1 VRAPSR
7 SLGAALGNGS
17 LRALALALTFAFIGL
32 QSNAAAGPV
41 RNDYANLKF
50 AAQLDLA
57 LHDFYAR
64 NFEQAQKEF
73 AAALDVIPDNT
84 LAISF
89 MDASAAHVGDAL
101 EALTNLEE
109 DAVGKSPKSYLA
121 HVRLGFSYLF
131 AGLLGADRSLD
142 AREEFNAAVSIDPS
156 GQAAH
161 IGLGIMRENE
171 RSANRAKV
179 EFLAALRTDPNN
191 VLAREYLA
199 SIYQVDLR
207 DPQEGLRYAVAVP
220 NLVPDYA
227 DIQFHLASIMDDLTE
242 YDAAIA
248 YAKAGLALDPGR
260 VGAAGQ
266 YGYTLIAQI
275 LLKQKK
281 VADAKKYLEEAVA
294 NDADGVYARK
304 LLDKIAKGDY
314 DDRSSGS
321 ATDSKH

>member
-1 VRAPSR
+1 M
-7 SLGAALGNGS
+7 
-17 LRALALALTFAFIGL
+17 RALALAAALAFIAL
-32 QSNAAAGPV
+32 QSSAGAESE
-41 RNDYANLKF
+41 RNDYANRKF
-50 AAQLDLA
+50 AAQLDIA
-57 LHDFYAR
+57 LHDFYVR
-64 NFEQAQKEF
+64 NFEAAEKEF
-73 AAALDVIPDNT
+73 AAALSVVPDNT

-89 MDASAAHVGDAL
+89 LNASAAHVGGNL
-101 EALTNLEE
+101 EALIDREE
-109 DAVGKSPKSYLA
+109 DAVGKSPKNYLA

-131 AGLLGADRSLD
+131 AASLGADRSLD
-142 AREEFNAAVSIDPS
+142 AREEFNAAVGIDPS
-156 GQAAH
+156 AQAAH

-179 EFLAALRTDPNN
+179 EFLSAMRSDPNN

-207 DPQEGLRYAVAVP
+207 EPQEGLRYAVAVP
-220 NLVPDYA
+220 NLVPNYA
-227 DIQFHLASIMDDLTE
+227 DIQFHLASIMVDLDE
-242 YDAAIA
+242 YEAAIA

-275 LLKQKK
+275 LLKQTK

-314 DDRSSGS
+314 DDKSSGNP
-321 ATDSKH
+321 TESKR

>member
-1 VRAPSR
+1 LRA
-7 SLGAALGNGS
+7 
-17 LRALALALTFAFIGL
+17 RALAVALTVVAL
-32 QSNAAAGPV
+32 QSMAGAETV

-50 AAQLDLA
+50 AAQLDVA

-64 NFEQAQKEF
+64 NFEQSQKEF
-73 AAALDVIPDNT
+73 DAALSIVPDNT

-89 MDASAAHVGDAL
+89 MNASAAHVGGGL
-101 EALTNLEE
+101 EAVTNLEE
-109 DAVGKSPKSYLA
+109 DVVGKSPKSYLA

-142 AREEFNAAVSIDPS
+142 AREEFNTAVSLDPS
-156 GQAAH
+156 AQAAH

-179 EFLAALRTDPNN
+179 EFLAAMRTDPNN

-199 SIYQVDLR
+199 GIYQVDLR

-227 DIQFHLASIMDDLTE
+227 DIQFHLASIMDDLNQ
-242 YDAAIA
+242 YNAAIA

-260 VGAAGQ
+260 VGEAGQ

-304 LLDKIAKGDY
+304 LLDKISKGDY
-314 DDRSSGS
+314 DDKSSGS
-321 ATDSKH
+321 TTDSKR

>member
-1 VRAPSR
+1 M
-7 SLGAALGNGS
+7 
-17 LRALALALTFAFIGL
+17 RALTLIVTLAFIAL
-32 QSNAAAGPV
+32 QSLAGAEPA
-41 RNDYANLKF
+41 RNDYANRKF
-50 AAQLDLA
+50 AAQLDIA

-64 NFEQAQKEF
+64 NFDQSQKEF
-73 AAALDVIPDNT
+73 EDALSLVPDNT

-89 MDASAAHVGDAL
+89 LNASAAHVGGGL
-101 EALTNLEE
+101 EALTNREE
-109 DAVGKSPKSYLA
+109 DAVGKSPKNYLA

-131 AGLLGADRSLD
+131 AASLGADRSLD
-142 AREEFNAAVSIDPS
+142 AREEFNTAVGIDPS
-156 GQAAH
+156 APAAH

-179 EFLAALRTDPNN
+179 EFLAAMRADPNN

-199 SIYQVDLR
+199 GIYQVDLR
-207 DPQEGLRYAVAVP
+207 EPQEGLRYAVAVP
-220 NLVPDYA
+220 NLVPNYA
-227 DIQFHLASIMDDLTE
+227 DIQFHLASIMVDLDE
-242 YDAAIA
+242 YAAAIA

-260 VGAAGQ
+260 VGEAGQ

-281 VADAKKYLEEAVA
+281 VADAKKYLEAAVA

-314 DDRSSGS
+314 DDKSSGNP
-321 ATDSKH
+321 TESKR

>member
-1 VRAPSR
+1 MRA
-7 SLGAALGNGS
+7 
-17 LRALALALTFAFIGL
+17 RALAVALTVVAL
-32 QSNAAAGPV
+32 QSMAGAETV

-50 AAQLDLA
+50 AAQLDVA

-64 NFEQAQKEF
+64 NFEQSQKEF
-73 AAALDVIPDNT
+73 DAALSIVPDNT

-89 MDASAAHVGDAL
+89 MNASAAHVGGGL
-101 EALTNLEE
+101 EAVTNLEE
-109 DAVGKSPKSYLA
+109 DVVGKSPKSYLA

-142 AREEFNAAVSIDPS
+142 AREEFNTAVSLDPS
-156 GQAAH
+156 AQAAH

-179 EFLAALRTDPNN
+179 EFLAAMRTDPNN

-199 SIYQVDLR
+199 GIYQVDLR

-227 DIQFHLASIMDDLTE
+227 DIQFHLASIMDDLNQ
-242 YDAAIA
+242 YNAAIA

-260 VGAAGQ
+260 VGEAGQ

-304 LLDKIAKGDY
+304 LLDKISKGDY
-314 DDRSSGS
+314 DDKSSGS
-321 ATDSKH
+321 TTDSKR

>member
-1 VRAPSR
+1 MRTLAFSV
-7 SLGAALGNGS
+7 
-17 LRALALALTFAFIGL
+17 ALASVALASIALAPIFPPV
-32 QSNAAAGPV
+32 AAAADSG
-41 RNDYANLKF
+41 RNDYANQKF
-50 AAQLDLA
+50 SAELDGA
-57 LHDFYAR
+57 LRDFYGR
-64 NFEQAQKEF
+64 SFEQAQREF
-73 AAALDVIPDNT
+73 GQALAIVPDNT

-89 MDASAAHVGDAL
+89 LNASAAHVGGAL
-101 EALTNLEE
+101 ETLTNAEE
-109 DAVGKSPKSYLA
+109 DAVGKAPKDYLA

-131 AGLLGADRSLD
+131 AGLFGADRSLD
-142 AREEFNAAVSIDPS
+142 AREEFNTAVLLDPN

-179 EFLAALRTDPNN
+179 EFLSALRVDPNN

-207 DPQEGLRYAVAVP
+207 DPQEGLKYAIAVP
-220 NLVPDYA
+220 NLVPGYA
-227 DIQFHLASIMDDLTE
+227 DIQFHLASIMDDLHQ

-248 YAKAGLALDPGR
+248 YAKEGIELDTGR
-260 VGAAGQ
+260 VGEAGQ
-266 YGYTLIAQI
+266 FGYTLIAQI

-294 NDADGVYARK
+294 YDADGIYAKK

-314 DDRSSGS
+314 DEKSSS
-321 ATDSKH
+321 PAESKP

>member
-1 VRAPSR
+1 MRA
-7 SLGAALGNGS
+7 AAL
-17 LRALALALTFAFIGL
+17 FAAFLML
-32 QSNAAAGPV
+32 QSIAAAEPA

-50 AAQLDLA
+50 SAQLEIA
-57 LHDFYAR
+57 LHDFYTR
-64 NFEQAQKEF
+64 SFEQSQKEF
-73 AAALDVIPDNT
+73 EAALRIVPDNT

-89 MDASAAHVGDAL
+89 MNASAAHVGGGL
-101 EALTNLEE
+101 EALINREE
-109 DAVGKSPKSYLA
+109 DAVGKAPKDYLA

-131 AGLLGADRSLD
+131 AGLQGADRSLD
-142 AREEFNAAVSIDPS
+142 AREELNAAVGIDPNA
-156 GQAAH
+156 QAAH

-179 EFLAALRTDPNN
+179 EFLAALRADPNN

-199 SIYQVDLR
+199 GIYQNDLR
-207 DPQEGLRYAVAVP
+207 EPQEGLRYAVAVP

-227 DIQFHLASIMDDLTE
+227 DIQFHLASIMDDLNE

-260 VGAAGQ
+260 VGEAGQ

-281 VADAKKYLEEAVA
+281 VADAKKYLEQAVA

-304 LLDKIAKGDY
+304 LLERIAKGDY
-314 DDRSSGS
+314 NDKSTG
-321 ATDSKH
+321 ATTETKR